1 MTTLVSALILFAALV
16 VVGGLIHSWRKLRR
30 DRAAHLPDG
39 EVVLR
44 DADQVSVRL
53 YVNRSIP
60 GGPSAP
66 GGRDRAR
73 IVLSD
78 KRLLVCTGHG
88 RVLEI
93 NAEQAGS
100 VRCTGPRRLVI
111 EGMHPSGRAD
121 VRAELAVDDSE
132 GWQEAASQLSSNRP
146 RQVG

>member
-1 MTTLVSALILFAALV
+1 MSTLLSAILLFVALV
-16 VVGGLIHSWRKLRR
+16 VVGGLIHGYRKVRR
-30 DRAAHLPDG
+30 DRSARLPDG
-39 EVVLR
+39 EDTVR

-78 KRLLVCTGHG
+78 KRLLLCTGHG

-121 VRAELAVDDSE
+121 VRAELTVDDSE
-132 GWQEAASQLSSNRP
+132 GWQAAAAHLSSRKP